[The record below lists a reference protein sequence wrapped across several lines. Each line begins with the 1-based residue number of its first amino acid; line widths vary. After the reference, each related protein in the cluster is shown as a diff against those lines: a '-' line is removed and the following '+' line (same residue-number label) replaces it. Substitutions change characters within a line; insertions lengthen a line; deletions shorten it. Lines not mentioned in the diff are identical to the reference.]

1 MKREEI
7 MERAEFYINNSGFPP
22 GCLRVRRDRAYAELT
37 EYFTTALPEKEA
49 MVRQQLIEDSLENA
63 EKLKVMGMAVRLS
76 DDLVTAWD
84 LTRVS
89 GSVTRIRPKDGGDL
103 YNPQADI
110 TNSLGSILKAAFS
123 IFNDEE
129 PDPATVAFAKDC
141 CILMDDA
148 MHSNEDWET
157 RCLPGVSKLC
167 KDFMTSNKDNAD
179 RFFMKF
185 FMCVMDF
192 HWHCARLIPGNERG
206 KSSDLFNKALSM
218 SSFVRTMPKDI
229 RSEYMDHI
237 ATHGMMPELFTAP
250 KKEE

>member
-7 MERAEFYINNSGFPP
+7 MERADLYIESNGFPP
-22 GCLRVRRDRAYAELT
+22 GCLKVRRDGAYAELT
-37 EYFTTALPEKEA
+37 EYFDTALTDNEA
-49 MVRQQLIEDSLENA
+49 TVRKTLIEDSIENA
-63 EKLKVMGMAVRLS
+63 EKLKIMGMAVRLS
-76 DDLVTAWD
+76 DDLSVPWD

-89 GSVTRIRPKDGGDL
+89 GSVTRIRPKDGGEL

-123 IFNDEE
+123 VFNGEE

-148 MHSNEDWET
+148 AHSNEDWET
-157 RCLPGVSKLC
+157 RCLPGISKLC
-167 KDFMTSNKDNAD
+167 IDFIVNNKDNAD
-179 RFFMKF
+179 RFFIKF

-192 HWHCARLIPGNERG
+192 HWHCSRLIPGDSR
-206 KSSDLFNKALSM
+206 KDSSDIFNKALTM
-218 SSFVRTMPKDI
+218 SSFVRTMPEYM
-229 RSEYMDHI
+229 RTAYMDHI
-237 ATHGMMPELFTAP
+237 AAHGMMPELFTAP